1 MKRLAFSYLFKTLL
15 IIVLIPLSV
24 SAQIPGKYDRSLLES
39 ELSKRNIDIA
49 QFEERLSEEGIDL
62 SQLESRPPNAVERNK
77 IEEIINELSKPMR
90 DSLVVQNPVLT
101 KQDSLQQDKQAES
114 EQRQDSIAA
123 IEVSVFGQ
131 ELFRRGVVKEI
142 QSSQSLKAPESYILG
157 TGDQLVIS
165 VWGRSQFESSY
176 TIGEDGFIR
185 ILDGRMRVFLKGMSL
200 ADARNKLRQRFAT
213 EYSFKESEF
222 EVTVNYARTVRVSIL
237 GEVFENPGT
246 YTISGYNTVINALS
260 LVKGPSDIGSLRN
273 IKLQR
278 SDGSVENVDIYA
290 YITDPQ
296 INSQYYLGDNDAIIV
311 PVVDKLVKIS
321 GSVRRPMKYEL
332 KNDEGMKALIEFA
345 GGLDTDAFKRKIQLR
360 RYGDGFQK
368 LIDINWQEYLDEGQD
383 FNLQDGD
390 EVFVE
395 NIELD
400 YRNYVSIS
408 GELEKPG
415 RYERIDGMK
424 ISDLVSR
431 AGLTPNSNTDLIYLQ
446 RENSDGTTRMIRL
459 ELDSILQNPGIANN
473 LFLQDKDSLEVWSSE
488 RFADEASID
497 VNGAV
502 RYGGKF
508 PYDQD
513 GNFRVSDAIIMAGG
527 LSRDASRFATI
538 HYNDPLNDKIKY
550 YKTIDDITGIMD
562 DNDHPDNYVLQA
574 FDSLVVQSTNDIGE
588 KFFVR
593 VDGAVNK
600 PGEFQYGEGMTIKD
614 LLILAGG
621 FQISAATNNI
631 EVSRVII
638 RDNQPTEITVARLEM
653 NKEFEILNGADQ
665 AKEFKLEPYDNIAV
679 RFIKDFDLQDRVFIE
694 GEVQVPGPYA
704 LNEKQMR
711 ISSLINRAGGLTPEA
726 FPQGATLIRSENA
739 AGAIVIKLDDIM
751 NSPTSSF
758 NLILKDGDSLFV
770 PKVREFVTIRG
781 ATRVREVALDDN
793 VSVNN
798 TIRVPY
804 FKGKDALFYIN
815 EFCGGFDELA
825 DKQKVFVEYPNG
837 EIKYTKPGLF
847 KRNYPPVTQGS
858 VITVGYEEIKD
869 EPSGESPK
877 TDWTQVLSDSVGQAL
892 SILTLILLIQRID

>member
-1 MKRLAFSYLFKTLL
+1 M
-15 IIVLIPLSV
+15 
-24 SAQIPGKYDRSLLES
+24 PGKYDRSMLES
-39 ELSKRNIDIA
+39 ELAQRNIDIL
-49 QFEERLSEEGIDL
+49 QFEERLSSEGIDIAIF
-62 SQLESRPPNAVERNK
+62 ESRPPNAVERKK
-77 IEEIINELSKPMR
+77 IDDIINDLSQLSM
-90 DSLVVQNPVLT
+90 DSIILKNPVLT
-101 KQDSLQQDKQAES
+101 KQDSLKRTNQPKTTG
-114 EQRQDSIAA
+114 RKDSILD
-123 IEVSVFGQ
+123 IKVSVFGQ
-131 ELFRRGVVKEI
+131 ELFRKGIVQEI
-142 QSSQSLKAPESYILG
+142 QSSQSLKAPESYVLG
-157 TGDQLVIS
+157 VGDQLVVS

-185 ILDGRMRVFLKGMSL
+185 ILDGRIRVFLKGMTL

-213 EYSFKESEF
+213 EYSFRESEF
-222 EVTVNYARTVRVSIL
+222 ELTVNYARTVRVSIL
-237 GEVFENPGT
+237 GEVFEKPGN
-246 YTISGYNTVINALS
+246 YTISGYNTVINALA
-260 LVKGPSDIGSLRN
+260 LVKGPSDIGSLRS

-278 SDGSVENVDIYA
+278 SDGSVENVDIYS
-290 YITDPQ
+290 Y
-296 INSQYYLGDNDAIIV
+296 INSPQVNSRYYLGDNDAIII
-311 PVVDKLVKIS
+311 PVVDKIVKIS

-332 KNDEGMKALIEFA
+332 KDDEGMKALIEFA

-360 RYGDGFQK
+360 RYGEGFQK
-368 LIDINWQEYLDEGQD
+368 IIDINWSEYLEEGKD
-383 FNLQDGD
+383 FDLQDGD
-390 EVFVE
+390 KVFVE
-395 NIELD
+395 NIELT
-400 YRNYVSIS
+400 YRNFVSIS

-415 RYERIDGMK
+415 RYERIDGMR
-424 ISDLVSR
+424 ISDLVSK

-459 ELDSILQNPGIANN
+459 ELDSLMQNPGIANN
-473 LFLQDKDSLEVWSSE
+473 LFLQDRDSLEVWSRE

-513 GNFRVSDAIIMAGG
+513 GNFRVSDAITMAGG
-527 LSRDASRFATI
+527 LSRDASPYATI
-538 HYNDPLNDKIKY
+538 HYNDPLNDNIKY
-550 YKTIDDITGIMD
+550 YKTIDDIAGIMS
-562 DNDHPDNYVLQA
+562 DNNHPDNYVLQA
-574 FDSLVVQSTNDIGE
+574 FDSLVVQSKNDIGE
-588 KFFVR
+588 KFYVR

-653 NKEFEILNGADQ
+653 NKNFEIIKGAEQ
-665 AKEFKLEPYDNIAV
+665 SQGFKLEPYDNIAV

-704 LNEKQMR
+704 LSEKQMR
-711 ISSLINRAGGLTPEA
+711 ISSLINRAGGLTAEA
-726 FPQGATLIRSENA
+726 FPQGATLIRSENS
-739 AGAIVIKLDDIM
+739 AGAIVIKLDDIQK
-751 NSPTSSF
+751 NPSSSF

-781 ATRVREVALDDN
+781 ATRVKEVALDDN

-804 FKGKDALFYIN
+804 FKSKDALFYIN

-825 DKQKVFVEYPNG
+825 DRQKVFVEYPNG

-847 KRNYPPVTQGS
+847 KRKYPSVTQGS
-858 VITVGYEEIKD
+858 VITVGYEEMND
-869 EPSGESPK
+869 EPNDESPK